1 MIRVKI
7 CGLNDEAGVA
17 AAVAG
22 RADWIGF
29 VFFPPSPRAILPA
42 RAASLSATAPS
53 RRDGGPARVGLFVRP
68 TMDDIARALDEVPLD
83 ALQLYD
89 VHDIAAIRDRFGV
102 RVWRALGVATTA
114 NLPQTDGGADALL
127 IESRPPPGATRPGG
141 NAVPLDW
148 TMFAG
153 WRAPCP
159 WLLAGGLTPAT
170 VARAIAASGA
180 EAVDVSSGI
189 ETSPGRKDPA
199 LIAAFILAARGE
211 GHSDVGITLGD
222 AARAE

>member
-7 CGLNDEAGVA
+7 CGLNDEVGVE

-42 RAASLSATAPS
+42 RAAALSATAPS
-53 RRDGGPARVGLFVRP
+53 RRGGGPARVGLFVRP
-68 TMDDIARALDEVPLD
+68 TMDDIASALNEVPLD
-83 ALQLYD
+83 ALQLYGAVD
-89 VHDIAAIRDRFGV
+89 VAAIRDRFGV
-102 RVWRALGVATTA
+102 PVWRALGVATA
-114 NLPQTDGGADALL
+114 ADLPQTNGGADALL
-127 IESRPPPGATRPGG
+127 IESQPPAGATRPGG

-148 TMFAG
+148 TLFAG

-189 ETSPGRKDPA
+189 ETSPGQKNPA
-199 LIAAFILAARGE
+199 LITAFIAAARGAS
-211 GHSDVGITLGD
+211 HSD
-222 AARAE
+222 